1 MLSNFSVQ
9 YSFGSAAVAMVIMG
23 TTYCTSTLDECKQGN
38 QEAWVTGTL
47 NGITFLGAVCGQLG
61 GGAVGDMI
69 GRSNAFLAT
78 MSLATVGNVLSAI
91 LPSGS
96 ADSVYVSITVCRFFT
111 GLGLGG
117 VYPLSATKAAEDDGS
132 EDGKT
137 VDPRGAAFAFF
148 WQMPGI
154 AGPWV
159 LGLLTAHSPIDVE
172 AKWRLLLGFGAVF
185 TGLATLCLIMERR
198 VLQAEREMVITASK
212 MSDMRGSSAN
222 AAAPKSTVA
231 GLDVTALATESPGST
246 DEGSDVGPN
255 PNKPAGVGTNTA
267 PGANTGRDSNN
278 TTISSLTDSY
288 IEDGGKKSFND
299 ADGER
304 PSVWGWVANPD
315 DNASVSMMTTL
326 KSEYASDPDF
336 IAKFIVTGVCW
347 FLFDIVVFGIQLF
360 LPQIIHSITP
370 HFDDISSPAAM
381 QSTFGKAVGV
391 QSLAIPATCLVVL
404 ALPYVSL
411 AKIQSYGFFVLG
423 CGCLLFMIGYASYGD
438 NSPNTI
444 FVMFCVLGFT
454 MQCGVNVT
462 TFVLPSAVFR
472 KEVRST
478 CNGVAAALGKSGAFV
493 GAYLFPLVMHSSKDW
508 VVIVLGTCFAICI
521 LGSLLTCMY
530 CSDHIIN
537 DYNEAKKT
545 ENLGSLQSNQPSFA
559 ENYPAP
565 PLNLGLGQHGVVGD
579 KKNVEMRGRLGS
591 SSSKSIGAAAANGT
605 TPFPSSIDEN
615 EIEDGK
621 VKDRK
626 AGVSAATAI
635 VAPEPVA
642 NPMVN
647 S

>member
-1 MLSNFSVQ
+1 MVGFQGIQKTVWSRPAHVLSNFSVQ

-23 TTYCTSTLDECKQGN
+23 TTYCTSTLDECKQGI

-154 AGPWV
+154 AGPWM
-159 LGLLTAHSPIDVE
+159 LGILTAHSPIGVE

-185 TGLATLCLIMERR
+185 TGLATLCLFMERR

-212 MSDMRGSSAN
+212 MSDMRGSN
-222 AAAPKSTVA
+222 
-231 GLDVTALATESPGST
+231 
-246 DEGSDVGPN
+246 
-255 PNKPAGVGTNTA
+255 
-267 PGANTGRDSNN
+267 
-278 TTISSLTDSY
+278 
-288 IEDGGKKSFND
+288 
-299 ADGER
+299 
-304 PSVWGWVANPD
+304 
-315 DNASVSMMTTL
+315 
-326 KSEYASDPDF
+326 F

-423 CGCLLFMIGYASYGD
+423 CGCLLFMVGYASYGD
-438 NSPNTI
+438 SSPNTI
-444 FVMFCVLGFT
+444 FVMFCILGFT

-493 GAYLFPLVMHSSKDW
+493 GAYLFPLVMRSSKDW
-508 VVIVLGTCFAICI
+508 VIIVLGTCFAICI
-521 LGSLLTCMY
+521 LGSLLTCVY

-545 ENLGSLQSNQPSFA
+545 ENLGSLQSNQSSFA

-565 PLNLGLGQHGVVGD
+565 PLNLGRDQNGIVGD

-605 TPFPSSIDEN
+605 TPFSSSIDEN

-635 VAPEPVA
+635 VAPETVA